1 MYVIIDSNDNNRIVL
16 GPMEWRPK
24 YFSLVLSDEYDQEI
38 AVSQG
43 SANLVPFEIISGVVI
58 RECDTSY
65 PSIDPDIEDYSGP
78 SWTVHANG
86 SATAVW
92 GKVDKPLHIIKDNYL
107 AKAAAERYNKE
118 TTSFK
123 VVIGGKE
130 YTQITSRDDR
140 GIFILLMNS
149 ILTPNKTLS
158 WKFVEGFVDLAKA
171 DVTAVLT
178 AYVNHVQTRFDW
190 EKTKLDTIKAST
202 TKEQIKVIE
211 IAPPKPKGF

>member
-43 SANLVPFEIISGVVI
+43 SANLVPYEIISGVVI

-92 GKVDKPLHIIKDNYL
+92 GKVDKPLHIIKDNYR
-107 AKAAAERYNKE
+107 ARAAAERYNKE
-118 TTSFK
+118 TTSFLGCLASGLPLDPIQLGR
-123 VVIGGKE
+123 VLFLGLSHNQQNSKE
-130 YTQITSRDDR
+130 
-140 GIFILLMNS
+140 
-149 ILTPNKTLS
+149 
-158 WKFVEGFVDLAKA
+158 
-171 DVTAVLT
+171 TARRQHALE
-178 AYVNHVQTRFDW
+178 H
-190 EKTKLDTIKAST
+190 
-202 TKEQIKVIE
+202 
-211 IAPPKPKGF
+211 

>member
-1 MYVIIDSNDNNRIVL
+1 M
-16 GPMEWRPK
+16 
-24 YFSLVLSDEYDQEI
+24 
-38 AVSQG
+38 
-43 SANLVPFEIISGVVI
+43 
-58 RECDTSY
+58 
-65 PSIDPDIEDYSGP
+65 
-78 SWTVHANG
+78 
-86 SATAVW
+86 
-92 GKVDKPLHIIKDNYL
+92 HIIKDNYL
-107 AKAAAERYNKE
+107 ARAAAERYNKE